1 MTVVQYLTS
10 GFYPADLPVLV
21 TVVPFLNG
29 VFLSCRSL
37 WFGDCGSVSDWHFF
51 CPADLPVLVTV
62 VQNLVFYCPAD
73 LHVLVTGSVSDW
85 CFCPADL
92 PGLLTVVQNLVFYCP
107 ADLRVL
113 VTGSVS
119 DRCFCPAGDL
129 TAAPDGADGES
140 GGATAPP

>member
-1 MTVVQYLTS
+1 M
-10 GFYPADLPVLV
+10 
-21 TVVPFLNG
+21 
-29 VFLSCRSL
+29 
-37 WFGDCGSVSDWHFF
+37 
-51 CPADLPVLVTV
+51 
-62 VQNLVFYCPAD
+62 
-73 LHVLVTGSVSDW
+73 TGSVSDW